1 MWNMKQSIKLYAS
14 MEHIQ
19 KSPQNLRSSII
30 IASHIKS
37 ANVYKRPP
45 FLNFSQYQIYSPVSY
60 VDYRLLDIFWLSKQ
74 GTLYSNA
81 GNTKGRGSSRAS
93 SQHRAAHP
101 LPCAP
106 HTLSILSA
114 PLPEYWKFNISKN
127 VSVLT
132 VFTLNPQVSFLNPFF
147 SNWQHFIKDRDNPQ
161 THLCTSFCDTDL
173 VSCSQWLLQASG
185 GIQIFKYLPIAQL
198 LADSQCGS
206 VSAALGCTNLVHQ
219 GNMET
224 VVPPSLWQT
233 SLVQVS

>member
-1 MWNMKQSIKLYAS
+1 MWTTGFLTYFDSAS
-14 MEHIQ
+14 RVLCTQMQVILKAEVAAGPLPNTEQHI
-19 KSPQNLRSSII
+19 
-30 IASHIKS
+30 
-37 ANVYKRPP
+37 
-45 FLNFSQYQIYSPVSY
+45 
-60 VDYRLLDIFWLSKQ
+60 
-74 GTLYSNA
+74 
-81 GNTKGRGSSRAS
+81 
-93 SQHRAAHP
+93 P

-106 HTLSILSA
+106 HTLSILPA

-132 VFTLNPQVSFLNPFF
+132 VFTLNPQVSFLNTFF
-147 SNWQHFIKDRDNPQ
+147 SNWQYFIKDRGNPQ
-161 THLCTSFCDTDL
+161 THLCRSFCDTDL

-198 LADSQCGS
+198 LADLQCGS